1 MKDSV
6 KMTGERFVVVWIAQ
20 YRGAIIVGSHEGVGS
35 DGMKSGGIQWVVQE
49 RQAASCDLHGGTKSG
64 LDTTVENI

>member
-1 MKDSV
+1 MKDL
-6 KMTGERFVVVWIAQ
+6 G
-20 YRGAIIVGSHEGVGS
+20 GAIIVGSHEGVGS

-64 LDTTVENI
+64 LDTTVENIKEFGASMI